1 MALLYACIIYD
12 GARSVKFEIFL
23 NSRPT
28 YYTIAINT
36 FTLFNSILNIEKR
49 ESNSNSKEANMEIVS
64 NVLPNHKD
72 AFSTN
77 IHYS

>member
-1 MALLYACIIYD
+1 ML
-12 GARSVKFEIFL
+12 E
-23 NSRPT
+23 
-28 YYTIAINT
+28 
-36 FTLFNSILNIEKR
+36 FNSQDEKR